1 MMRAGRV
8 LLGCIVLLAASSAWA
23 DITPISHFTG
33 DVSETFETI
42 PFSTYTGP
50 IEVFGGV
57 ATMDDTFAHVVVVS
71 WIWTGPWGEVTP
83 YAGGSMGGSPLGSIL
98 FEFAEPIAQFGGY
111 FTTNSADPDGTVV
124 FRDEAGEEIDS
135 LDMRINLLTWAWQGW
150 SSDVPV
156 YSVEVIGNYA
166 AGPPGSGAPAGGLVQ
181 MDNLELTWVPEPGAL
196 ALVLVGAALL
206 GSRRR

>member
-57 ATMDDTFAHVVVVS
+57 ATMDETFMHMVVVS
-71 WIWTGPWGEVTP
+71 WTWTGPGGTVAP
-83 YAGGSMGGSPLGSIL
+83 YAGGNMGGSPLGSIL
-98 FEFAEPIAQFGGY
+98 FEFADPIVQFGGY
-111 FTTNSADPDGTVV
+111 FTTNSGVADGTVV
-124 FRDEAGEEIDS
+124 FRDEGGAEIDS
-135 LDMRINLLTWAWQGW
+135 LSMRIENLVWAWQGW